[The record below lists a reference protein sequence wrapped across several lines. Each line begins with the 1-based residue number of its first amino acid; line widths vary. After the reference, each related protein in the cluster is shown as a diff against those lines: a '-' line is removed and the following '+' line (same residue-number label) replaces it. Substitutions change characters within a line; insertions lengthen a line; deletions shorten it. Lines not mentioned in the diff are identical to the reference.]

1 MSIWSDMEDRSAG
14 ISLSKE
20 DYNLLYGGG
29 ELKQLH
35 KDTYKNM
42 TYEIAAKDFPY
53 IDIISKLDISIFSG
67 SSRVILCDGKK
78 TYELERDYKRDY
90 MINIVH
96 FFYECNKKG
105 DHIPDVQDGHL
116 YNIDELK
123 SLAEKL
129 IDLILK
135 AENNLF
141 NEVD

>member
-1 MSIWSDMEDRSAG
+1 MSIWSDMQDRSAG

-29 ELKQLH
+29 DLRLLH
-35 KDTYKNM
+35 KDTYKDM
-42 TYEIAAKDFPY
+42 IYEITAKDFPC
-53 IDIISKLDISIFSG
+53 IEIISKLDISIFSG
-67 SSRVILCDGKK
+67 SGQVILCDGKN
-78 TYELERDYKRDY
+78 TYELKRVPITISHSVY
-90 MINIVH
+90 

-105 DHIPDVQDGHL
+105 DHIPDEQDGHL
-116 YNIDELK
+116 YNLDELK

-141 NEVD
+141 NEAD

>member
-29 ELKQLH
+29 DLRLLH
-35 KDTYKNM
+35 KDTYKDM
-42 TYEIAAKDFPY
+42 TYEISARKFPC
-53 IDIISKLDISIFSG
+53 IEIISKLDISIFSG
-67 SSRVILCDGKK
+67 SKHVILCDGKK
-78 TYELERDYKRDY
+78 TYELERGY
-90 MINIVH
+90 MINSVH
-96 FFYECNKKG
+96 FFYECNKEG
-105 DHIPDVQDGHL
+105 DHIPDVHDGHL
-116 YNIDELK
+116 YNLDELK

-141 NEVD
+141 NEAD

>member
-29 ELKQLH
+29 DLRLLH
-35 KDTYKNM
+35 KDTYKDM
-42 TYEIAAKDFPY
+42 IYEITAKDFPC
-53 IDIISKLDISIFSG
+53 IEIISKLDISIFSG
-67 SSRVILCDGKK
+67 SGQVILCDGKN
-78 TYELERDYKRDY
+78 TYELKRAP
-90 MINIVH
+90 ITISNSVH

-116 YNIDELK
+116 YNLDELK

-135 AENNLF
+135 AESNLF
-141 NEVD
+141 NEAD

>member
-29 ELKQLH
+29 VLKQIH
-35 KDTYKNM
+35 KDTYKDM
-42 TYEIAAKDFPY
+42 TYKIGAKDFPY
-53 IDIISKLDISIFSG
+53 IEIISKIGISIFSG
-67 SSRVILCDGKK
+67 SGQVILKDAKN
-78 TYELERDYKRDY
+78 TYELKRVP
-90 MINIVH
+90 IFISNSIH
-96 FFYECNKKG
+96 FFYECNKEG
-105 DHIPDVQDGHL
+105 DYIPDVQDGHL
-116 YNIDELK
+116 YSLDELK

-141 NEVD
+141 NEAD

>member
-29 ELKQLH
+29 VLKQIH

-42 TYEIAAKDFPY
+42 RYEIIARKFPC
-53 IDIISKLDISIFSG
+53 IEIISKLDISIFSG
-67 SSRVILCDGKK
+67 SRQVILCDEKK
-78 TYELERDYKRDY
+78 TYELER
-90 MINIVH
+90 MPITISNSVH

-116 YNIDELK
+116 YNLDELK

-135 AENNLF
+135 AESNLF
-141 NEVD
+141 NEAD

>member
-29 ELKQLH
+29 DLRQLH

-42 TYEIAAKDFPY
+42 RYEITAKDFPY
-53 IDIISKLDISIFSG
+53 IEIISKLYISIFSG
-67 SSRVILCDGKK
+67 SKQVILKDDKK
-78 TYELERDYKRDY
+78 TYELQRECMDNSTR
-90 MINIVH
+90 
-96 FFYECNKKG
+96 FFYECNKEG
-105 DHIPDVQDGHL
+105 DYIPDVQDGHL
-116 YNIDELK
+116 YSLDELK
-123 SLAEKL
+123 GLAEKL

-141 NEVD
+141 NEAD

>member
-1 MSIWSDMEDRSAG
+1 MSVWNDIRKRG
-14 ISLSKE
+14 NGVNLKGE

-53 IDIISKLDISIFSG
+53 IEIISKLDISIFSG
-67 SSRVILCDGKK
+67 SKQIIIKDDRK
-78 TYELERDYKRDY
+78 TYELQRET
-90 MINIVH
+90 MNNCVH
-96 FFYECNKKG
+96 FYYNCNKQG
-105 DHIPDVQDGHL
+105 DYIPDVQDGHQYGL
-116 YNIDELK
+116 DELK

-135 AENNLF
+135 AEKNLF
-141 NEVD
+141 DETN

>member
-29 ELKQLH
+29 DLRQIH

-42 TYEIAAKDFPY
+42 KYEITAKDFPY
-53 IDIISKLDISIFSG
+53 IEITSKIGISIFSG
-67 SSRVILCDGKK
+67 SGQVILKDAKN
-78 TYELERDYKRDY
+78 TYELKRVP
-90 MINIVH
+90 IFISNSVH
-96 FFYECNKKG
+96 FFYECNKEG
-105 DHIPDVQDGHL
+105 DYIPDVQDGHL
-116 YNIDELK
+116 YSLDELK

-135 AENNLF
+135 AESNLF
-141 NEVD
+141 NEAD

>member
-29 ELKQLH
+29 DLKQIH

-42 TYEIAAKDFPY
+42 RYEIIARKFPC
-53 IDIISKLDISIFSG
+53 IEIISKLDISIFSG
-67 SSRVILCDGKK
+67 SRQVILCDEKK
-78 TYELERDYKRDY
+78 TYELEREY
-90 MINIVH
+90 MFNSVH
-96 FFYECNKKG
+96 FFYECNKKS

-116 YNIDELK
+116 YNLDELK

-135 AENNLF
+135 AESNLF
-141 NEVD
+141 NETD